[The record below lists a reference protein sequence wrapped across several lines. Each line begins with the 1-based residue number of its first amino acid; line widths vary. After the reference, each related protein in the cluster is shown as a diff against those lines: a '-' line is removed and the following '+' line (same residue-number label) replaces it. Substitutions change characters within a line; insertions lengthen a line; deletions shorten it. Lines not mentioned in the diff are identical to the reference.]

1 MSSVDTNSQA
11 FLLPR
16 LRVDRLETAMLE
28 PRYVV
33 TLEDRGKRF
42 MIAPKLADLIM
53 QLQQGKSL
61 REAAEALS
69 VLWREEVSAEGLRE
83 VIARQ
88 MVPKGLAQ
96 YKSESAPPAPEAG
109 RGGGIY
115 QKVLHGQFYWQLL
128 NRRVVGKVC
137 SPLRSLF
144 DPFSVALALVLIV
157 ASRWSLY
164 GSIDWHFYKQ
174 MVTQFTPNEYLL
186 SLALLVVVVLIH
198 ELGHAAAQMRYGLRV
213 GGIGFQ
219 LYHYIPALFANV
231 DGSWSLS
238 PRRRAVV
245 DAGGIYFQSVVASL
259 LYLLY
264 LNTGEM
270 TLLAVVVVSDTLCLF
285 TLNPFLK
292 FDGYWLLADALAL
305 PNMQKLSDRFLKFH
319 LRRLFGRGVRGAG
332 LPDIGRG
339 REIGVTVY
347 ALLRRAFALL
357 LASLIVFNAADIYS
371 KASATL
377 SGFAAQCWRG
387 LSSADA
393 ALTASGLI
401 RLTLFVLLLLTI
413 SSLLGSVLLK
423 IWQEAR
429 GWAGRLFGP
438 RGHTLGDAA
447 PQG

>member
-1 MSSVDTNSQA
+1 MSSVNTNSQA

-33 TLEDRGKRF
+33 TAEDSGKRF
-42 MIAPKLADLIM
+42 MIAPKLADLIT

-69 VLWREEVSAEGLRE
+69 AAWQQEVSAEDLRA
-83 VIARQ
+83 VVARQ
-88 MVPKGLAQ
+88 MVPQGLAQ
-96 YKSESAPPAPEAG
+96 YKSESAAPVSKDG
-109 RGGGIY
+109 RRKGLY
-115 QKVLHGQFYWQLL
+115 QKILHGQFYWQLL
-128 NRRVVGKVC
+128 NRGVVGKVC
-137 SPLRSLF
+137 SPLRALF
-144 DPFSVALALVLIV
+144 DPFPVVLALVLIV
-157 ASRWSLY
+157 ASRWALY
-164 GSIDWHFYKQ
+164 YSIDWHFYKQ
-174 MVTQFTPNEYLL
+174 MVTQFTPKEYLL

-198 ELGHAAAQMRYGLRV
+198 ELGHAAAQLRYGLQA

-245 DAGGIYFQSVVASL
+245 DAGGIYFQSLVASL

-305 PNMQKLSDRFLKFH
+305 PNMQKLSDSFLKFH
-319 LRRLFGRGVRGAG
+319 LRRLFGRGVRGSE

-339 REIGVTVY
+339 REIGVTAY

-357 LASLIVFNAADIYS
+357 LAFLIVFNAAGIYS
-371 KASATL
+371 RASATI
-377 SGFAAQCWRG
+377 SNFAAQCWRG

-401 RLTLFVLLLLTI
+401 RLTLFVLLLLTM
-413 SSLLGSVLLK
+413 SSLLGSVFLK

-429 GWAGRLFGP
+429 GWAGRLFGH
-438 RGHTLGDAA
+438 RGHAIGDAA

>member
-1 MSSVDTNSQA
+1 
-11 FLLPR
+11 
-16 LRVDRLETAMLE
+16 MLE
-28 PRYVV
+28 PRFVV
-33 TLEDRGKRF
+33 TLEDAGKRF
-42 MIAPKLADLIM
+42 MITPKMADLII

-69 VLWREEVSAEGLRE
+69 IIWREEVSAEDLQTI
-83 VIARQ
+83 IARQ

-96 YKSESAPPAPEAG
+96 YKSESAPTGSHTE
-109 RGGGIY
+109 RGKVLY
-115 QKVLHGQFYWQLL
+115 QKILHGQFYWQLL
-128 NRRVVGKVC
+128 NKRVVEKIC

-164 GSIDWHFYKQ
+164 STIDWHFYKQ

-186 SLALLVVVVLIH
+186 TLALLVVVVLIH
-198 ELGHAAAQMRYGLRV
+198 ELGHAAAQLRYGLRV
-213 GGIGFQ
+213 GSIGFQ

-245 DAGGIYFQSVVASL
+245 DAGGIYFQSLVASL

-264 LNTGEM
+264 LNTNDM

-305 PNMQKLSDRFLKFH
+305 PNMQKLSDSFLKFH
-319 LRRLFGRGVRGAG
+319 LRRLFGRSGADVE
-332 LPDIGRG
+332 LPNIGRG
-339 REIGVTVY
+339 REIGVTAY
-347 ALLRRAFALL
+347 ALLRRLFALL
-357 LASLIVFNAADIYS
+357 LAFLIVFNAADIYF

-377 SGFAAQCWRG
+377 SNFAAQCWQG

-393 ALTASGLI
+393 ALTASALI
-401 RLTLFVLLLLTI
+401 RLTLFVLLLLTM
-413 SSLLGSVLLK
+413 SSLLGSVFLR
-423 IWQEAR
+423 IWQGAR
-429 GWAGRLFGP
+429 GWAGRLFGQ
-438 RGHTLGDAA
+438 RAHAISDAA